1 VAVAALSREPTI
13 GWRRGWVWTA
23 MALLFGDGILLSPP
37 SYGGFEG
44 AYRCGCCG

>member
-23 MALLFGDGILLSPP
+23 MGVALWG
-37 SYGGFEG
+37 
-44 AYRCGCCG
+44 